1 MKNLIIVQARVGS
14 SRLPGK
20 VLMDLLGEPLLVR
33 LLERI
38 GRATVPAQI
47 LVATTTAAEDDA
59 IVAVCKSLGV
69 EVYRG
74 HATDLLDRH
83 YQAARHHGAEVVA
96 KIPSDSPL
104 IDPGL
109 IDQVFARF
117 KDGNYDYASNLHP
130 ASYPDGN
137 DVEVMSMAAL
147 GCAWQEAKRPME
159 REHTTPFIWE
169 RPHRFAI
176 ANLDWGADGSEQ
188 PKRDYSMSH
197 RWTVDYPE
205 DYAFVRRVYEELYPP
220 NKEFRLY
227 DILELLALNP
237 DIHAINA
244 KYAGVNWYRHHL
256 HELATITS
264 NQTRSI

>member
-109 IDQVFARF
+109 IDKVFARF

-197 RWTVDYPE
+197 R
-205 DYAFVRRVYEELYPP
+205 
-220 NKEFRLY
+220 
-227 DILELLALNP
+227 
-237 DIHAINA
+237 
-244 KYAGVNWYRHHL
+244 
-256 HELATITS
+256 
-264 NQTRSI
+264 